1 MLSRLVIENYALI
14 DRLEIDFSSGFSV
27 ITGETGAGKSILLG
41 ALSLILGNRGDVSV
55 LLDTTRK
62 CIVEGTFSIHGYG
75 LEEFFRNNELDY
87 DETSILRR
95 EILQNGKSRA
105 FINDTP
111 VNLSLMKAL
120 GERLV
125 NIHSQF
131 SVVTLNDTDF
141 QLAILDNYSDNVNV
155 IQQYRDNFSHY
166 IRLKEELEELVR
178 IESLGKKDKDY
189 YSFLLDEFESAKIL
203 EGEQEMIEKRLD
215 MLSHAEEIKT
225 GLLSALE
232 ILSVGDQNI
241 TDRLSE
247 IANLT
252 NNLSRF
258 HSSLKEISD
267 RLRSDQIDLRDIAAG
282 MEKLEQEVDFNP
294 VEINALTVR
303 LDLIY
308 RLEKKHNVHDIHG
321 LLIINEEINR
331 KLLEISSME
340 DQILA
345 RNKELVEV
353 REHLLK
359 GAEKLSEN
367 RRLVIP
373 ELEEKIRQTL
383 TKLGI
388 MDARLKIEL
397 TLCKEL
403 TTDGL
408 DGVRFLFSAN
418 KGVALNEISKI
429 ASGGELSRLM
439 LSIKSHI
446 SQKNL
451 LPTIIF
457 DEIDMGVS
465 GEVAGKVGDILKKMG
480 ESMQVI
486 AITHLPQIAG
496 KGQSHY
502 WVFKSN
508 ERDAARTRLK
518 KLDSKERVME
528 IAKMLSNEKVSD
540 AALKTARELMAG

>member
-1 MLSRLVIENYALI
+1 MLSRLMIENYALI
-14 DRLEIDFSSGFSV
+14 DHLEMELSSGFSV

-55 LLDTTRK
+55 LLDTHKK
-62 CIVEGTFSIHGYG
+62 CIVEGTFTIKGYG
-75 LEEFFRNNELDY
+75 LEDFFRTNELDF
-87 DETSILRR
+87 DETTILRR

-111 VNLSLMKAL
+111 VNLSIIKAL

-131 SVVTLNDTDF
+131 SVITLNDTDF
-141 QLAILDNYSDNVNV
+141 QLAILDNYSENVNF
-155 IQQYRDNFSHY
+155 IQKFRDCFTDY
-166 IRLKEELEELVR
+166 TKLRKEVEELVR
-178 IESLGKKDKDY
+178 LESRGNKDKDY
-189 YSFLLDEFESAKIL
+189 YSFLLDEFEAAKIL
-203 EGEQEMIEKRLD
+203 EGEQEVIEQRLE

-247 IANLT
+247 ISNLT

-267 RLRSDQIDLRDIAAG
+267 RLRSDQIDLRDIASG
-282 MEKLEQEVDFNP
+282 IEKIEQEVDFNSA
-294 VEINALTVR
+294 EINDLTAR

-308 RLEKKHNVHDIHG
+308 RLEKKHNVADIHS
-321 LLIINEEINR
+321 LLVIKEEMNK
-331 KLLEISSME
+331 KLSEISSLE
-340 DQILA
+340 DKILS
-345 RNKELVEV
+345 RNKELGEV
-353 REHLLK
+353 KENLLK
-359 GAEKLSEN
+359 DGEKLSGN
-367 RRLVIP
+367 RQLVIP

-383 TKLGI
+383 IKLGI
-388 MDARLKIEL
+388 KDARLKIEL
-397 TLCKEL
+397 TQHEEL
-403 TTDGL
+403 TIDGL
-408 DGVRFLFSAN
+408 DEVRFLFSAN
-418 KGVALNEISKI
+418 KGVALNEISRI

-508 ERDAARTRLK
+508 ESDAARTRLK
-518 KLDSKERVME
+518 KLDQKERVVE

-540 AALKTARELMAG
+540 AALKTARELMTG

>member
-14 DRLEIDFSSGFSV
+14 DHLEMDLSSGFSV

-55 LLDTTRK
+55 LLDTQKK
-62 CIVEGTFSIHGYG
+62 CIVEGTFTIKGYR
-75 LEEFFRNNELDY
+75 LEDFFRTNELDF
-87 DETSILRR
+87 DETTILRR

-131 SVVTLNDTDF
+131 SVITLNDTDF
-141 QLAILDNYSDNVNV
+141 QLAILDNYSENVNF
-155 IQQYRDNFSHY
+155 IQQYRDQFIHY
-166 IRLKEELEELVR
+166 TRLRKELEEFVR
-178 IESLGKKDKDY
+178 LESLGKKDKDY

-203 EGEQEMIEKRLD
+203 EGEQDVIEQRLE

-225 GLLSALE
+225 GLLTTLE
-232 ILSVGDQNI
+232 TLSVGDQNI

-252 NNLSRF
+252 NHLSQF
-258 HSSLKEISD
+258 HSSLIEISH
-267 RLRSDQIDLRDIAAG
+267 RLRSDQIDLRDIASEI
-282 MEKLEQEVDFNP
+282 EKIEQDVDFNSA
-294 VEINALTVR
+294 EIDDLTVR

-308 RLEKKHNVHDIHG
+308 RLEKKHNVPDIHG
-321 LLIINEEINR
+321 LLVLKEEINR
-331 KLLEISSME
+331 KLSEISSLE
-340 DQILA
+340 EKILA
-345 RNKELVEV
+345 RNKELVEF
-353 REHLLK
+353 REQLLK
-359 GAEKLSEN
+359 DAERLSGN

-383 TKLGI
+383 IKLGI
-388 MDARLKIEL
+388 KDARLKIEL
-397 TLCKEL
+397 PRHGEL
-403 TTDGL
+403 TIDGV
-408 DGVRFLFSAN
+408 DDVRFLFSAN
-418 KGVALNEISKI
+418 KGVALNEIARI

-508 ERDAARTRLK
+508 ESDAARTRLK
-518 KLDSKERVME
+518 KLDQKERVVE

-540 AALKTARELMAG
+540 AALKTARELMTG